1 MVPYIDTYYERTLA
15 SDAFYPPLSGRKN
28 VEVCIVGGGLAGL
41 TTALELARRGRSVA
55 VLEAR
60 RVAWG
65 ASGRNGGFVS
75 PGWAA
80 RGDQIRRRVG
90 SDHARALFSMSM
102 EGVTIVSNAIRDLK
116 IGDAGVTHGI
126 LRVSRYDN
134 GKTLK
139 AQRDEQEA
147 EFGRSLRLLSRDEV
161 QSLLQSKKYH
171 QGLLDEAS
179 FHFHPLNYAR
189 ALAREIVRL
198 GGSVHED
205 TPVASADL
213 AGVEKRLR
221 TLDGEMVA
229 RTVVFA
235 GGGYTDNVLPALRRA
250 FLPIATY
257 VVLSEPATELIATAI
272 RTKSGIGDGRRAGD
286 YYRVVDG
293 ERLLWGGRITTRTT
307 DPRDIAAVIRRE
319 IVTTYPQL
327 GALKIETAWSG
338 LMAYARHLM
347 PVIGPVMPGVWCC
360 TGFGGHGLNTTA
372 IGGRVVAEAI
382 AGDSDRYRLFSPF
395 GLVWNGGPFGTAAV
409 QLTYWAYQG
418 MDFLRERSAA
428 RAPSPQK
435 RSGE

>member
-1 MVPYIDTYYERTLA
+1 MTPYIDTYYRRTLS
-15 SDAFYPPLSGRKN
+15 SDTAHPPLSGRHSTDI
-28 VEVCIVGGGLAGL
+28 CIVGGGLAGL
-41 TTALELARRGRSVA
+41 TTALELARRGRSVT

-80 RGDQIRRRVG
+80 RSDQVRRRVG
-90 SDHARALFSMSM
+90 PDHAKALFRLSM
-102 EGVTIVSNAIRDLK
+102 EGVSIVADAIRDLA
-116 IGDAGVTHGI
+116 ISDAHVTPGI

-134 GKTLK
+134 AATL
-139 AQRDEQEA
+139 AALRDEQAA
-147 EFGRSLRLLSRDEV
+147 EFGRNLRYLPREEVRSLLLSR
-161 QSLLQSKKYH
+161 KYH

-189 ALAREIVRL
+189 ALAREVVRL
-198 GGSVHED
+198 GGRVHEE
-205 TPVASADL
+205 TPVVSADL
-213 AGVEKRLR
+213 AGAEKRLR
-221 TLDGEMVA
+221 TPDGEVTA
-229 RTVVFA
+229 GTAVFA
-235 GGGYTDNVLPALRRA
+235 GGGYTDRVLPALRRA

-257 VVLSEPATELIATAI
+257 VVLSEPAREMLAGAI
-272 RTKSGIGDGRRAGD
+272 RTKAGVSDGRRAGD

-319 IVTTYPQL
+319 MVTTYPQL
-327 GALKIETAWSG
+327 SDLRIETAWSG

-347 PVIGPVMPGVWCC
+347 PQIGPVMPGVWSC
-360 TGFGGHGLNTTA
+360 TGFGGHGMNTTA

-382 AGDSDRYRLFSPF
+382 AGESDRYRLFAPF
-395 GLVWNGGPFGTAAV
+395 GLVWNGGPFGTAAA

-418 MDFLRERSAA
+418 MDFVRERRSAHA
-428 RAPSPQK
+428 A
-435 RSGE
+435 

>member
-1 MVPYIDTYYERTLA
+1 MTPYVDTYYKRTLS
-15 SDAFYPPLSGRKN
+15 SDAAYPALSGRHDTD
-28 VEVCIVGGGLAGL
+28 VCIVGGGLAGL

-90 SDHARALFSMSM
+90 PDQAKALFRLSM
-102 EGVTIVSNAIRDLK
+102 EGVAIVSDVIRDLA
-116 IGDAGVTHGI
+116 ITDAHVTSGI

-134 GKTLK
+134 GEALK

-147 EFGRSLRLLSRDEV
+147 EFGRVLRYMSRDNV
-161 QSLLQSKKYH
+161 RAVLQSPKYH
-171 QGLLDEAS
+171 QGLFDEAS

-198 GGSVHED
+198 GGRVYEE
-205 TPVASADL
+205 TPVISADL
-213 AGVEKRLR
+213 AGADKSLR
-221 TLDGEMVA
+221 TPAGEVRA
-229 RTVVFA
+229 GTAVFA
-235 GGGYTDNVLPALRRA
+235 GGGYTDRVLPALRRA

-257 VVLSEPATELIATAI
+257 VVLSEFAPKMIKTAL
-272 RTKSGIGDGRRAGD
+272 RTKAGISDGRRAGD

-293 ERLLWGGRITTRTT
+293 RLLWGGRITTRTT
-307 DPRDIAAVIRRE
+307 DPRDIAALIRKE
-319 IVTTYPQL
+319 MVATYPQL
-327 GALKIETAWSG
+327 ENLKIETAWSG

-347 PVIGPVMPGVWCC
+347 PLIGPVMPGVWAC

-382 AGDSDRYRLFSPF
+382 AGDSDRYRLFEPF
-395 GLVWNGGPFGTAAV
+395 GLVWNGGPIGTAAA
-409 QLTYWAYQG
+409 QLTYWTYQG
-418 MDFLRERSAA
+418 MDFLRERRSA
-428 RAPSPQK
+428 RAA
-435 RSGE
+435 